1 MYIIRT
7 YCRFLALPMAALMF
21 AVSMPLGAVQAA
33 LVSTDQVIETSE
45 VEADRMRIAS
55 LMMREDVQRQL
66 RAQGVDPDEALT
78 RIAALS
84 DAEVRRIADRID
96 AMPAG
101 QDVLGTIVGVLIVVF
116 IILLITD
123 LMGVTDIFPFIDG
136 AQRR

>member
-1 MYIIRT
+1 MFFVRT

-33 LVSTDQVIETSE
+33 LVSTDQVVETSRI
-45 VEADRMRIAS
+45 EADRMRIAA
-55 LMMREDVQRQL
+55 LMTRADVQRQL
-66 RAQGVDPDEALT
+66 TAQGVDPDEALA

-84 DAEVRRIADRID
+84 DEEVRRIAGRID

-101 QDVLGTIVGVLIVVF
+101 QDALGTLIGAALIVF

-123 LMGVTDIFPFIDG
+123 LTGVTNVFPFVKSG
-136 AQRR
+136 QK